1 MIFGY
6 LYFFCDLPLPI
17 FSFGRFLFFLLVCF
31 SGVLYVLWS
40 FVFSVTKKLKSIVR
54 TLIFLS
60 FYFYIFILVCF
71 GLIYVFSWDKEKCVF
86 L

>member
-1 MIFGY
+1 MYYGC
-6 LYFFCDLPLPI
+6 L
-17 FSFGRFLFFLLVCF
+17 SFQLL
-31 SGVLYVLWS
+31 
-40 FVFSVTKKLKSIVR
+40 KKLKSIVR